1 MATERAIEKVL
12 KDFNIASLKEEQ
24 KEILLTAFQK
34 KDCMAVLPTGYGK
47 SLPYQ
52 LLIPLRRELLTSED
66 PSSVG
71 KIIVCSPIIAL
82 MQDQVDRL
90 NNIPNLKAVYKGES
104 TEGDHA
110 IEQGKFDYLFAS
122 PEALVGDSGFRQT
135 LKGFQ
140 VDTIVVDE
148 CHTMCT

>member
-52 LLIPLRRELLTSED
+52 LLIPFRRELLTSED

-90 NNIPNLKAVYKGES
+90 NNIPNLKAVYKGKS
-104 TEGDHA
+104 FHN
-110 IEQGKFDYLFAS
+110 
-122 PEALVGDSGFRQT
+122 V
-135 LKGFQ
+135 
-140 VDTIVVDE
+140 
-148 CHTMCT
+148 

>member
-24 KEILLTAFQK
+24 NFFLTAFHK
-34 KDCMAVLPTGYGK
+34 KDCIAFPPTGYGK

-71 KIIVCSPIIAL
+71 KIIECSPIIACKIKWT
-82 MQDQVDRL
+82 D
-90 NNIPNLKAVYKGES
+90 
-104 TEGDHA
+104 
-110 IEQGKFDYLFAS
+110 
-122 PEALVGDSGFRQT
+122 
-135 LKGFQ
+135 
-140 VDTIVVDE
+140 
-148 CHTMCT
+148 